1 MTENTEHAWT
11 GEPQANPSGE
21 VRTTSSTGGEK
32 GVKSRKF
39 ALLPWKALG
48 VIAEHF
54 GLGAE
59 KYAAHNWRNGYEWSK
74 SYDALQRHL
83 ADWWEGEERDED
95 GLHNLAAAG
104 FHILVLITYAITH
117 RDRYAEFDDRYK
129 PEPKNLIDSPSLT
142 KGFANGGF
150 VSGIAPFVPEGRH
163 PLYGSYYTR
172 EQVAQVA
179 SRFGRAVKDIPQA

>member
-1 MTENTEHAWT
+1 MTE
-11 GEPQANPSGE
+11 E

-74 SYDALQRHL
+74 TYDALQRHL

-104 FHILVLITYAITH
+104 FHILVLITFAITH
-117 RDRYAEFDDRYK
+117 PDRYKQFDDRYK
-129 PEPKNLIDSPSLT
+129 EPEVVEEKLPEFIAHYAT
-142 KGFANGGF
+142 GGA
-150 VSGIAPFVPEGRH
+150 IKPEELGPYGEPGPPYDWPLERH
-163 PLYGSYYTR
+163 
-172 EQVAQVA
+172 V
-179 SRFGRAVKDIPQA
+179 